1 MKIIIDRFEEEVA
14 ICEKSDYSI
23 IKIEKSKLPIDAK
36 EGSIL
41 IINNDEIIIDNK
53 ASENKK
59 NKLKNFMENI
69 FRES

>member
-1 MKIIIDRFEEEVA
+1 MKIIIDRFEEEMA

-41 IINNDEIIIDNK
+41 IINNKIMLLHLYFFFII
-53 ASENKK
+53 
-59 NKLKNFMENI
+59 
-69 FRES
+69 